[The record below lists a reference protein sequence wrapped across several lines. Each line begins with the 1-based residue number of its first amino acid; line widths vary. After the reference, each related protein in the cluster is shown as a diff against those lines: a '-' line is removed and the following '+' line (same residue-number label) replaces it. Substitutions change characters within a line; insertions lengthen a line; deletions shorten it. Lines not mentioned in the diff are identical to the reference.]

1 MTEAIIALLGTFGF
15 ALIVLLLLLIPL
27 SFVQTRTST
36 NKIIERFGKFVRVTQ
51 PGLSM
56 KVPFIDRVVVTM
68 NLRLQQL
75 NVLVESKTKDNVFV
89 NIPVA
94 VQYRPIDSR
103 VREAYYSLSAPE
115 EQIRSYVFDTIR
127 TTLADLTLDEAY
139 SNKDAIANDIERRL
153 QHQMAQ
159 YGYQIANTLVT
170 DISPTDPRVR
180 ESMNRI
186 NAAQRER
193 EAASAEGEAVKI
205 RAIKS
210 AEAEAETKRLQGVG
224 VANQRKAI
232 VEGLAEQYQVLRAI
246 GVDESPEQLLM
257 MTQYF
262 DTLRDIGAQS
272 RSNTIFVPS
281 NPGGLS
287 ASQDEIRNTLL
298 AISAQERTD
307 VLQSRQGAKTS
318 GSAGSAGSASASQ
331 PAAGSQAYGQA
342 YGPGQHGYGAPSQ
355 G

>member
-1 MTEAIIALLGTFGF
+1 MSVVSGRLAEQPHSGRTTVPE
-15 ALIVLLLLLIPL
+15 LLIIFGSFVFVAIVILLFVILPL
-27 SFVQTRTST
+27 SFVVTKQAT
-36 NKIIERFGKFVRVTQ
+36 NKIIERFGKFVRVAH

-56 KVPFIDRVVVTM
+56 KIPFIDSVAATID
-68 NLRLQQL
+68 LRLQQL

-94 VQYRPIDSR
+94 VQFRPLPDR

-115 EQIRSYVFDTIR
+115 EQIRAYVFDTIR
-127 TTLADLTLDEAY
+127 TTLADLSLDEAY
-139 SNKDAIANDIERRL
+139 SNKDAIANDIEARL
-153 QHQMAQ
+153 QRQMAQ
-159 YGYQIANTLVT
+159 YGYQIQNTLVT

-205 RAIKS
+205 RAIKA

-224 VANQRKAI
+224 VASQRKAI

-246 GVDESPEQLLM
+246 GIDESPEQLLM

-262 DTLRDIGAQS
+262 DTLRDIGTQS

-281 NPGGLS
+281 NAGGLAS
-287 ASQDEIRNTLL
+287 SQDEIRNTLL
-298 AISAQERTD
+298 AIHAQE
-307 VLQSRQGAKTS
+307 
-318 GSAGSAGSASASQ
+318 
-331 PAAGSQAYGQA
+331 
-342 YGPGQHGYGAPSQ
+342 GAPLAPQ
-355 G
+355 QPQRQHPQQQPQQR